1 MLPVHSEVPQ
11 GASYVCPSLE
21 AALEMLSEPP
31 FSETVEQIYN
41 VGGSQLYKVS
51 LLNNYKKFFFSY
63 LEVPNLKFKF
73 CNHNQL
79 GVCICVQSYTFQNIK
94 LLRLEFCMVR
104 NK

>member
-51 LLNNYKKFFFSY
+51 LLNN
-63 LEVPNLKFKF
+63 
-73 CNHNQL
+73 
-79 GVCICVQSYTFQNIK
+79 
-94 LLRLEFCMVR
+94 
-104 NK
+104 